1 MKLTEAFRRYGVE
14 LTNPLFTSSAVSEN
28 PRQVILSLWKHS
40 FNEDMT
46 RYESG
51 TAGWQGAGKPIFYR
65 HLRQAMDEGLP
76 LRVVVAST
84 DDPEEIMEG
93 NASRTNNDFEPDFEL
108 VGRVVRL
115 DDNELELAFERTG
128 SPPATLIAERARS
141 SVKYWHVAEAVE
153 ALGKPVRTGEVAA
166 WLAQHY
172 PHEDHSDV
180 GANLAFLTVND
191 ANRRHYDRSRKIW
204 RSDSGHPRDRLFRQG
219 HQRATTYEVF
229 RPARH
234 GHWNL
239 QPNEAGKW
247 EAVPLPAT
255 VLGRAEAEAQE
266 QAFDHL
272 PPLDS
277 DHDARVWAL
286 TAIAQRQG
294 QGAFRAKILEAYG
307 QRCAISGCNATAVL
321 EAAHILPYRGEH
333 THRVDNGLLLRSD
346 LHTLFDLGLLW
357 ITDQNTVALAPSLK
371 GTDYEG
377 LDGQVLRLPDR
388 IEHHPN
394 PAHLA
399 HHAGVAREKLGQL
412 D

>member
-14 LTNPLFTSSAVSEN
+14 LTNPQWTSSAVSED
-28 PRQVILSLWKHS
+28 PRQVIVSLWKHS

-46 RYESG
+46 RYETG
-51 TAGWQGAGKPIFYR
+51 TAAWKGAGKPIFYR

-84 DDPEEIMEG
+84 DDPEEIVDG
-93 NASRTNNDFEPDFEL
+93 NASQTDNDFEPDFEL

-115 DDNELELAFERTG
+115 EDDELELAFERIG
-128 SPPATLIAERARS
+128 SPPEAVISERSRS
-141 SVKYWHVAEAVE
+141 GVKYWHVAEAVE
-153 ALGKPVRTGEVAA
+153 ALGKPVRTGEIAA

-172 PHEDHSDV
+172 PYEDHSDL

-191 ANRRHYDRSRKIW
+191 ANRRHYDRSRKNW
-204 RSDSGHPRDRLFRQG
+204 RSDSGHPRDRLLRQG
-219 HQRATTYEVF
+219 RYKATTYEVF
-229 RPARH
+229 RPAVH
-234 GHWNL
+234 GHWDL
-239 QPNEAGKW
+239 QPNANGKW
-247 EAVPLPAT
+247 EAIALPST
-255 VLGRAEAEAQE
+255 VLGRAQAEAQD

-277 DHDARVWAL
+277 DHDARVWTM

-307 QRCAISGCNATAVL
+307 ERCAITGCNAISVL

-346 LHTLFDLGLLW
+346 IHTLFDLGLLW
-357 ITDQNTVALAPSLK
+357 ITPTHVVAIAPSLK
-371 GTDYEG
+371 GTEYEAME
-377 LDGQVLRLPDR
+377 GQDLRLPKTR
-388 IEHHPN
+388 EHWPN
-394 PAHLA
+394 PIHLA
-399 HHAGVAREKLGQL
+399 EQAGLAQERHK
-412 D
+412 